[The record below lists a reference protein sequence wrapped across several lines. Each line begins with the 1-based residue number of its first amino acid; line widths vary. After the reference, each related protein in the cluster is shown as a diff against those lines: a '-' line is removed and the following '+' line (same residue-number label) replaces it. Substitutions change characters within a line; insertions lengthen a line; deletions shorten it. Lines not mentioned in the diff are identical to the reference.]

1 MNAEEINECAIQLK
15 DEYVYKLNV
24 DPEALKKVTEFLNK
38 SKWGAFSAKSYGG
51 AEGNFEAKV
60 KNGEFQLKAPD
71 NQYQLKKDDQLFKCK
86 EFKEIVENSEIKKIL
101 TAYFGREPK
110 LNKKRLNVFYTQN
123 KSGKFKQIKKQ
134 GWHMDDP
141 KRFIENPKYNFI
153 KLFIPL
159 CDVTE
164 ENGATR
170 IIKGSRE
177 NTPPGFVYKD
187 YQGKR
192 VSDDFI
198 YKHYSK
204 DLEIKLESTLG
215 DIFLTRNDGFHK
227 GGHCKSGSR
236 LMVIAQYDV
245 S

>member
-1 MNAEEINECAIQLK
+1 MNAEQIEQCAKELK
-15 DEYVYKLNV
+15 EEYVYKMNV
-24 DPEALKKVTEFLNK
+24 DPDALKKVREFLNK
-38 SKWGAFSAKSYGG
+38 SRWGAFSTKSYGG
-51 AEGNFEAKV
+51 GEGDFEGRI
-60 KNGEFQLKAPD
+60 KNGEFEVKGPD
-71 NQYQLKKDDQLFKCK
+71 NQYQLKKDDRLFKCK
-86 EFKEIVENSEIKKIL
+86 EFKEIVENPEIKKIL
-101 TAYFGREPK
+101 TAYFGRPPK
-110 LNKKRLNVFYTQN
+110 LNKKRLNVFYTKN
-123 KSGKFKQIKKQ
+123 KKGNFKQIKKQ
-134 GWHMDDP
+134 GWHIDDP

-164 ENGATR
+164 ESGATR

-177 NTPPGFVYKD
+177 NTPPGFKLSE

-227 GGHCKSGSR
+227 GGYCKSGSR
-236 LMVIAQYDV
+236 LMAIVQYDV